1 MDDTYVY
8 ITVKLYLKPGQT
20 EDSIQEIIQECDYSF
35 VHDDIIEHEIV
46 EIIDTQ
52 VPEEKTSS
60 EVDYVDPFDVSD
72 LFFGD

>member
-8 ITVKLYLKPGQT
+8 VAVKLYLKPGQT
-20 EDSIQEIIQECDYSF
+20 EDSIQDIIQECDYDF
-35 VHDDIIEHEIV
+35 VHDDITEHEIV

-52 VPEEKTSS
+52 IPEEKVIY
-60 EVDYVDPFDVSD
+60 EVNHVDPFDLSD